1 MTASGVAWRLK
12 REYPYMPSPLLHDGV
27 LYTVRNGGIV
37 MSIDPPTGKTLKMA
51 RLPGA
56 PGAYVSSPVA
66 ADGKLFITSN
76 ECKVSVVR
84 ALAQWEPLA
93 VNDLNDDCFATPA
106 LAGGRLVIRTRTAL
120 YAFAEGAGK

>member
-1 MTASGVAWRLK
+1 MVA
-12 REYPYMPSPLLHDGV
+12 
-27 LYTVRNGGIV
+27 
-37 MSIDPPTGKTLKMA
+37 IDPPTGKTLKMP

-56 PGAYVSSPVA
+56 PGAYVSSQVA
-66 ADGKLFITSN
+66 ADGQLFITSN

-106 LAGGRLVIRTRTAL
+106 IAGGRLFIRTRTAL